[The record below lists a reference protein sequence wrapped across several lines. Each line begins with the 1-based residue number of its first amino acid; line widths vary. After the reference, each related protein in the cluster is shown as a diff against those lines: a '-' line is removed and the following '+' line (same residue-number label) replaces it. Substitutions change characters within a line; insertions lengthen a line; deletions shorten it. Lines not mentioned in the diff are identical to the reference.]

1 MRRLAGLS
9 EMGSDREE
17 RESIVSSLEKQLSE
31 WVLRRHGKVFRLA
44 LILAI
49 ILLVF
54 LTSLRF
60 TIGGLKEWVQVDPAA
75 ILNISIQLF
84 TIMNPISTIPTFLI
98 YTGKLKEDERRK
110 ITSTTTMI
118 VIVLL
123 LTFTLFGPLILNAL
137 EVSVTNFR
145 FGGGI
150 LLLILA
156 IDMLGG
162 MSRSKTIDVRQAAVV
177 PLATP
182 LLVGP
187 GTMTTLIVLANTYAI
202 VNVLVGGLI
211 ASIGVYLTLRFAP
224 LLVSA
229 IGNNGVQAV
238 SRIMAVILA
247 AIASQMIHLA
257 LLEWGIAKT

>member
-1 MRRLAGLS
+1 MDG
-9 EMGSDREE
+9 EKE
-17 RESIVSSLEKQLSE
+17 REGLVSSFEKQLSE
-31 WVLRRHGKVFRLA
+31 WIVRRHSKVFRLA
-44 LILAI
+44 LLLII
-49 ILLVF
+49 ILLIF
-54 LTSLRF
+54 LSSFRF
-60 TIGGLKEWVQVDPAA
+60 TVGGLKEWVQIDPAA

-98 YTGKLKEDERRK
+98 YTGKLREDERLK

-118 VIVLL
+118 VIALL
-123 LTFTLFGPLILNAL
+123 LTFTLFGPLILKAL
-137 EVSVTNFR
+137 DVSVTNFR

-162 MSRSKTIDVRQAAVV
+162 MSRSKTIDIRQVAVV

-187 GTMTTLIVLANTYAI
+187 GTMTTLIVLSSTYAI
-202 VNVLVGGLI
+202 INVLIGGLI
-211 ASIGVYLTLRFAP
+211 AAVGVYLTLRFAP
-224 LLVSA
+224 LLVSVM
-229 IGNNGVQAV
+229 GNNGVQAA

-247 AIASQMIHLA
+247 AIASQMIHSA

>member
-1 MRRLAGLS
+1 MNGAK
-9 EMGSDREE
+9 E
-17 RESIVSSLEKQLSE
+17 REDIVSSFERQLRE
-31 WVLRRHGKVFRLA
+31 WIVRRHGKVFRLT
-44 LILAI
+44 LLLVI

-54 LTSLRF
+54 LTSFRF
-60 TIGGLKEWVQVDPAA
+60 TVGGLKEWVQIDLPG

-98 YTGKLKEDERRK
+98 YTGKLRENERLK

-118 VIVLL
+118 VMALL
-123 LTFTLFGPLILNAL
+123 LTFTLFGPFILKAL
-137 EVSVTNFR
+137 DVSVTNFR

-150 LLLILA
+150 LLFILA
-156 IDMLGG
+156 VDMLAG
-162 MSRSKTIDVRQAAVV
+162 MSRSKTIDVRQVAVV

-187 GTMTTLIVLANTYAI
+187 GTMTTLIVLSSTYAI
-202 VNVLVGGLI
+202 VNVLIGGLI
-211 ASIGVYLTLRFAP
+211 ATVGVYMTLRFAP

-229 IGNNGVQAV
+229 IGKNGVQAA

-247 AIASQMIHLA
+247 AIASQMIHSA

>member
-1 MRRLAGLS
+1 MS
-9 EMGSDREE
+9 EKE
-17 RESIVSSLEKQLSE
+17 REGLVSSLEKQLSE
-31 WVLRRHGKVFRLA
+31 WIVRRHSKVFRLA
-44 LILAI
+44 LLLVIV
-49 ILLVF
+49 LLVF
-54 LTSLRF
+54 LASFRF
-60 TIGGLKEWVQVDPAA
+60 TVGGLKEWVQIDPAA

-84 TIMNPISTIPTFLI
+84 TIMNPISTIPTFLM

-118 VIVLL
+118 VIALL
-123 LTFTLFGPLILNAL
+123 LTFTLFGPLMLTAL
-137 EVSVTNFR
+137 DVSVTNFR

-187 GTMTTLIVLANTYAI
+187 GTMTTLIVLANTYAL
-202 VNVLVGGLI
+202 VNVLTGGLI
-211 ASIGVYLTLRFAP
+211 AAAGVYLTLRFAP

-229 IGNNGVQAV
+229 VGNNGIQAA

-247 AIASQMIHLA
+247 AIASQMIHSA
-257 LLEWGIAKT
+257 LLEWGIAKA

>member
-1 MRRLAGLS
+1 MDG
-9 EMGSDREE
+9 EKE
-17 RESIVSSLEKQLSE
+17 REGLVSSFEKQLSE
-31 WVLRRHGKVFRLA
+31 WIVRRHSKVFRLA
-44 LILAI
+44 LLLII
-49 ILLVF
+49 ILLIF
-54 LTSLRF
+54 LSSFRF
-60 TIGGLKEWVQVDPAA
+60 TVGGLKEWVQIDPAA

-98 YTGKLKEDERRK
+98 YTGKLREDERLK

-118 VIVLL
+118 VIALL
-123 LTFTLFGPLILNAL
+123 LTFTLFGPLILKAL
-137 EVSVTNFR
+137 DVSVTNFR

-162 MSRSKTIDVRQAAVV
+162 MSRSKTIDIRQVAVV

-187 GTMTTLIVLANTYAI
+187 GTMTTLIVLSSTYSI
-202 VNVLVGGLI
+202 INVLIGGLI
-211 ASIGVYLTLRFAP
+211 AAVGVYLTLRFAP
-224 LLVSA
+224 LLVSVM
-229 IGNNGVQAV
+229 GNNGVQAA

-247 AIASQMIHLA
+247 AIASQMIHSA

>member
-1 MRRLAGLS
+1 MSG
-9 EMGSDREE
+9 EKE
-17 RESIVSSLEKQLSE
+17 RERIVSSFEKQLSE
-31 WVLRRHGKVFRLA
+31 WIIRRHGRVFRLA
-44 LILAI
+44 LLLAV

-54 LTSLRF
+54 LTSFRF
-60 TIGGLKEWVQVDPAA
+60 TVGGLKEWVQIEPAA
-75 ILNISIQLF
+75 VLNITIQLF

-110 ITSTTTMI
+110 ITSTTTLI

-123 LTFTLFGPLILNAL
+123 LTFTLFGPLILAAL
-137 EVSVTNFR
+137 DVSVTNFR

-162 MSRSKTIDVRQAAVV
+162 MSRSKAIDIKQVAVV

-187 GTMTTLIVLANTYAI
+187 GTMTTLIVLSNAYTI
-202 VNVLVGGLI
+202 VNVLIGGLI
-211 ASIGVYLTLRFAP
+211 AAIGVYLTLRFAP

-229 IGNNGVQAV
+229 VGNNGVQAA
-238 SRIMAVILA
+238 SRVMAVILA
-247 AIASQMIHLA
+247 AIASQMIHSA
-257 LLEWGIAKT
+257 LLDWGIAAA

>member
-1 MRRLAGLS
+1 
-9 EMGSDREE
+9 MGSEKE
-17 RESIVSSLEKQLSE
+17 HEGLVSSFEKQLSD
-31 WVLRRHGKVFRLA
+31 WIVRRHGKVFRLA
-44 LILAI
+44 LLLTI

-54 LTSLRF
+54 LTSFRF
-60 TIGGLKEWVQVDPAA
+60 TVGGLKEWVQIDPAA

-98 YTGKLKEDERRK
+98 YTGKLKDDERLK

-118 VIVLL
+118 VMALL
-123 LTFTLFGPLILNAL
+123 LTFTLFGPFILKAL
-137 EVSVTNFR
+137 DVSVTNFR

-162 MSRSKTIDVRQAAVV
+162 MSRSKTIDIRQAAVV

-187 GTMTTLIVLANTYAI
+187 GTLTTLIVLSSTHAI
-202 VNVLVGGLI
+202 VNVLTGGLI
-211 ASIGVYLTLRFAP
+211 AAVGVYLTLRFAP

-229 IGNNGVQAV
+229 IGNNGVQAA

-247 AIASQMIHLA
+247 AIASQMIHSA
-257 LLEWGIAKT
+257 LLEWGIAKA

>member
-1 MRRLAGLS
+1 MDGKK
-9 EMGSDREE
+9 E
-17 RESIVSSLEKQLSE
+17 REGLVSSFEKQLSE
-31 WVLRRHGKVFRLA
+31 WIVRRHSKVFRLA
-44 LILAI
+44 LLLII
-49 ILLVF
+49 ILLIF
-54 LTSLRF
+54 LSSFRF
-60 TIGGLKEWVQVDPAA
+60 TVGGLKEWVQIDPAA

-98 YTGKLKEDERRK
+98 YTGKLREDERLK

-118 VIVLL
+118 VIALL
-123 LTFTLFGPLILNAL
+123 LTFTLFGPLILKAL
-137 EVSVTNFR
+137 DVSVTNFR

-162 MSRSKTIDVRQAAVV
+162 MSRSKTIDIRQVAVV

-187 GTMTTLIVLANTYAI
+187 GTMTTLIVLSSTYAI
-202 VNVLVGGLI
+202 INVLIGGLI
-211 ASIGVYLTLRFAP
+211 AAVGVYLTLRFAP
-224 LLVSA
+224 LLVSVM
-229 IGNNGVQAV
+229 GNNGVQAA

-247 AIASQMIHLA
+247 AIASQMIHSA

>member
-1 MRRLAGLS
+1 
-9 EMGSDREE
+9 MGYP
-17 RESIVSSLEKQLSE
+17 QT
-31 WVLRRHGKVFRLA
+31 WQVFRLA
-44 LILAI
+44 LLLII

-54 LTSLRF
+54 LSSFRF
-60 TIGGLKEWVQVDPAA
+60 TVGGLKEWVEVDPAA

-98 YTGKLKEDERRK
+98 YTGKLKDDERLK

-118 VIVLL
+118 VIALL
-123 LTFTLFGPLILNAL
+123 LTFTLFGPLILKAL
-137 EVSVTNFR
+137 DVSVTNFR

-156 IDMLGG
+156 IDMLSG
-162 MSRSKTIDVRQAAVV
+162 MSRSKTVDVRQVAVV

-187 GTMTTLIVLANTYAI
+187 GTMTTLIVLSSSYAVI
-202 VNVLVGGLI
+202 NVLMGGLI
-211 ASIGVYLTLRFAP
+211 AALGVYLTLRFAP
-224 LLVSA
+224 LLVSVM
-229 IGNNGVQAV
+229 GNNGVQAA
-238 SRIMAVILA
+238 SRIMAVVLA
-247 AIASQMIHLA
+247 AIASQMIHSA

>member
-1 MRRLAGLS
+1 MES
-9 EMGSDREE
+9 EKE
-17 RESIVSSLEKQLSE
+17 REGLVSSIEKQLSE
-31 WVLRRHGKVFRLA
+31 WVIRRHGKVFRLA
-44 LILAI
+44 LLLII

-54 LTSLRF
+54 LSSFRF
-60 TIGGLKEWVQVDPAA
+60 TVGGLKEWVEADPAA

-98 YTGKLKEDERRK
+98 YTGKLKDDERLK

-118 VIVLL
+118 VIALL
-123 LTFTLFGPLILNAL
+123 LTFTLFGPLILKAL
-137 EVSVTNFR
+137 DVSVTNFR

-156 IDMLGG
+156 IDMLSG
-162 MSRSKTIDVRQAAVV
+162 MSRSKTVDVKQVAVV

-187 GTMTTLIVLANTYAI
+187 GTMTTLIVLSSSYAVI
-202 VNVLVGGLI
+202 NVLMGGLI
-211 ASIGVYLTLRFAP
+211 AALGVYLTLRFAP
-224 LLVSA
+224 LLVSVM
-229 IGNNGVQAV
+229 GNNGVQAA
-238 SRIMAVILA
+238 SRIMAVVLA
-247 AIASQMIHLA
+247 AIASQMIHSA

>member
-1 MRRLAGLS
+1 MSG
-9 EMGSDREE
+9 GDEE
-17 RESIVSSLEKQLSE
+17 HESLVSSFERQLSE
-31 WVLRRHGKVFRLA
+31 WIARRHGKVFRLA
-44 LILAI
+44 LLLAI

-54 LTSLRF
+54 LTSFKF
-60 TIGGLKEWVQVDPAA
+60 TVGGIKEWTQIDLAA
-75 ILNISIQLF
+75 ILNIAIQLF
-84 TIMNPISTIPTFLI
+84 TIMNPISTVPTFLV
-98 YTGKLKEDERRK
+98 YTGKLKEGERHK

-123 LTFTLFGPLILNAL
+123 LTFTLFGPLILTAL
-137 EVSVTNFR
+137 NVSVTNFR

-162 MSRSKTIDVRQAAVV
+162 MSRSKTIDIKQVAVV

-202 VNVLVGGLI
+202 INVLAGGLI
-211 ASIGVYLTLRFAP
+211 AALGVYFTLRFAP

-229 IGNNGVQAV
+229 VGNNGVQAA

-247 AIASQMIHLA
+247 AIASQMIHSA
-257 LLEWGIAKT
+257 LLDWGIAKI

>member
-1 MRRLAGLS
+1 MES
-9 EMGSDREE
+9 EKE
-17 RESIVSSLEKQLSE
+17 REGLVSSIEKQLSE
-31 WVLRRHGKVFRLA
+31 WVIRRHGKVFRLA
-44 LILAI
+44 LLLII

-54 LTSLRF
+54 LSSFRF
-60 TIGGLKEWVQVDPAA
+60 TVGGLKEWVEVDPAA

-98 YTGKLKEDERRK
+98 YTGKLKDDERLK

-118 VIVLL
+118 VIALL
-123 LTFTLFGPLILNAL
+123 LTFTLFGPLILKAL
-137 EVSVTNFR
+137 DVSVTNFR

-156 IDMLGG
+156 IDMLSG
-162 MSRSKTIDVRQAAVV
+162 MSRSKTVDVRQVAVV

-187 GTMTTLIVLANTYAI
+187 GTMTTLIVLSSSYAVI
-202 VNVLVGGLI
+202 NVLMGGLI
-211 ASIGVYLTLRFAP
+211 AALGVYLTLRFAP
-224 LLVSA
+224 LLVSVM
-229 IGNNGVQAV
+229 GNNGVQAA
-238 SRIMAVILA
+238 SRIMAVVLA
-247 AIASQMIHLA
+247 AIASQMIHSA